1 MKVIEVK
8 AHSLIIL
15 KGICKF
21 GGGVKVIVALNWE
34 FLN

>member
-1 MKVIEVK
+1 MKVSEVK

-15 KGICKF
+15 KGVGKF
-21 GGGVKVIVALNWE
+21 GGGVKVIVAPDWE